1 MPPVSECDYHIDI
14 YTLLLQV
21 GFVST
26 PGIPGHSQAVI
37 VMNWIGCRLC
47 VLWLTLW
54 VVMLDT
60 DFLKLHNHGMGDV
73 LWFSAGHREMNI
85 DFNPAQP

>member
-37 VMNWIGCRLC
+37 VMNWIGCLA
-47 VLWLTLW
+47 VFALA
-54 VVMLDT
+54 DT
-60 DFLKLHNHGMGDV
+60 VGSH
-73 LWFSAGHREMNI
+73 AGHGFSETT
-85 DFNPAQP
+85 